1 MEIRKIYSEFNT
13 PVYLSKALN
22 LYYGGWEICCPMH
35 TFGPAIRQH
44 YLIHYVTRGKG
55 RLWMNDTCYVIE
67 KDTMFLIRPGITCV
81 YQADKDDPWEY
92 CWICID
98 GYDVENMLNNSGF
111 DKVNLLFFDKSNGE
125 VRDAMLN
132 FIFYFSKYKNNE
144 YMLLSRLYNIFGHM
158 KIQMKKQQAKSIHV
172 ERAID
177 YIYEN
182 YSKNISVTDIAEYLG
197 IDRTYL
203 YRLFK
208 EEYNMSPQKY
218 LLNFRLKTAMN
229 KLEGGNMSI
238 ADIAYNCGFND
249 ASAFCHQF
257 KKVYKDTPLNYRRY
271 PQLAIRESVNFIK
284 KYKEKPPSYALGG
297 E

>member
-44 YLIHYVTRGKG
+44 YLVHYVTRGKG

-172 ERAID
+172 EKAID

-182 YSKNISVTDIAEYLG
+182 YYKSITIIDIAEYLG

-218 LLNFRLKTAMN
+218 LLNFRLKAAMN

-238 ADIAYNCGFND
+238 ADIAYSCGFND

-271 PQLAIRESVNFIK
+271 PQLAIRE
-284 KYKEKPPSYALGG
+284 
-297 E
+297 

>member
-44 YLIHYVTRGKG
+44 YLVHYVTRGKG

-229 KLEGGNMSI
+229 KLEGGNMYI
-238 ADIAYNCGFND
+238 ADIAYSCGFND

-271 PQLAIRESVNFIK
+271 PQLAIRE
-284 KYKEKPPSYALGG
+284 
-297 E
+297 

>member
-44 YLIHYVTRGKG
+44 YLVHYVTRGKG

-257 KKVYKDTPLNYRRY
+257 KKVYKDTLLNYRRY
-271 PQLAIRESVNFIK
+271 PQLAIRE
-284 KYKEKPPSYALGG
+284 
-297 E
+297 

>member
-35 TFGPAIRQH
+35 TFGSAIRQH

-111 DKVNLLFFDKSNGE
+111 DKVNPLFFDKSDGE
-125 VRDAMLN
+125 VRNAMLN

-182 YSKNISVTDIAEYLG
+182 YNKNISVTDIAEYLG

-238 ADIAYNCGFND
+238 ADIAYSCGFND

-271 PQLAIRESVNFIK
+271 PQLAIRE
-284 KYKEKPPSYALGG
+284 
-297 E
+297 

>member
-1 MEIRKIYSEFNT
+1 MEIRKSYSEFNT

-111 DKVNLLFFDKSNGE
+111 DKVNPLFFDKSNGE

-208 EEYNMSPQKY
+208 EEYDMSPQKY

-238 ADIAYNCGFND
+238 ADIAYSCGFND

-271 PQLAIRESVNFIK
+271 PQLAIRE
-284 KYKEKPPSYALGG
+284 
-297 E
+297 

>member
-35 TFGPAIRQH
+35 TFGPAIRQQ
-44 YLIHYVTRGKG
+44 YLVHYVTRGKG

-271 PQLAIRESVNFIK
+271 PQLAIRE
-284 KYKEKPPSYALGG
+284 
-297 E
+297 

>member
-44 YLIHYVTRGKG
+44 YLVHYVTRGKG

-182 YSKNISVTDIAEYLG
+182 YSKNISVTDIANYLG

-218 LLNFRLKTAMN
+218 LLNFRLKAAMN

-238 ADIAYNCGFND
+238 ADIAYSCGFND

-271 PQLAIRESVNFIK
+271 PQLAIRE
-284 KYKEKPPSYALGG
+284 
-297 E
+297 

>member
-1 MEIRKIYSEFNT
+1 MEIRKNYSEFNT

-111 DKVNLLFFDKSNGE
+111 DKVNPLFFDKSNGE

-208 EEYNMSPQKY
+208 EEYDMSPQKY

-229 KLEGGNMSI
+229 KLEGGNMYI
-238 ADIAYNCGFND
+238 ADIAYSCGFND

-271 PQLAIRESVNFIK
+271 PQLAIRE
-284 KYKEKPPSYALGG
+284 
-297 E
+297 

>member
-44 YLIHYVTRGKG
+44 YLVHYVTRGKG

-229 KLEGGNMSI
+229 KLECGNMSI

-271 PQLAIRESVNFIK
+271 PQLAIRE
-284 KYKEKPPSYALGG
+284 
-297 E
+297 

>member
-13 PVYLSKALN
+13 PVYLSEALN

-44 YLIHYVTRGKG
+44 YLVHYVTRGKG

-271 PQLAIRESVNFIK
+271 PQLAIRE
-284 KYKEKPPSYALGG
+284 
-297 E
+297 

>member
-13 PVYLSKALN
+13 SVYLSKALN

-111 DKVNLLFFDKSNGE
+111 DKVNPLFFDKSNGE
-125 VRDAMLN
+125 VRNAMLN

-172 ERAID
+172 EKAID

-182 YSKNISVTDIAEYLG
+182 YYKSITIIDIANYLG

-218 LLNFRLKTAMN
+218 LLNFRLKAAMN

-238 ADIAYNCGFND
+238 AEIAYSCGFND

-271 PQLAIRESVNFIK
+271 PQLAIHE
-284 KYKEKPPSYALGG
+284 
-297 E
+297 

>member
-111 DKVNLLFFDKSNGE
+111 DKVNPLFFDKSNGE
-125 VRDAMLN
+125 VRNAMLN

-172 ERAID
+172 EKAID

-182 YSKNISVTDIAEYLG
+182 YYKSITIIDIANYLG

-218 LLNFRLKTAMN
+218 LLNFRLKAAMN
-229 KLEGGNMSI
+229 KLEGENMSI
-238 ADIAYNCGFND
+238 AEIAYSCGFND

-271 PQLAIRESVNFIK
+271 PQLAIHE
-284 KYKEKPPSYALGG
+284 
-297 E
+297 

>member
-35 TFGPAIRQH
+35 TFGSAIRQH

-111 DKVNLLFFDKSNGE
+111 DKVNPLFFDKSNGE

-182 YSKNISVTDIAEYLG
+182 YSKNISVTDRAEYLG

-238 ADIAYNCGFND
+238 ADIAYSCGFND

-271 PQLAIRESVNFIK
+271 PQLAIRE
-284 KYKEKPPSYALGG
+284 
-297 E
+297 

>member
-1 MEIRKIYSEFNT
+1 MEIRKSYSEFNT

-111 DKVNLLFFDKSNGE
+111 DKVNPLFFDKSNGE

-238 ADIAYNCGFND
+238 ADIAYSCGFND

-271 PQLAIRESVNFIK
+271 PQLAIRE
-284 KYKEKPPSYALGG
+284 
-297 E
+297 

>member
-44 YLIHYVTRGKG
+44 YLVHYVTRGKG

-111 DKVNLLFFDKSNGE
+111 DKVNPLFFDKSNAKTE
-125 VRDAMLN
+125 QFRDLTPAEGFALLPIIVLILLMGIYPHPFLQKIEPSTARQ
-132 FIFYFSKYKNNE
+132 FAVAKTVVAQGSSQTTALPSEFTTEKN
-144 YMLLSRLYNIFGHM
+144 
-158 KIQMKKQQAKSIHV
+158 
-172 ERAID
+172 
-177 YIYEN
+177 
-182 YSKNISVTDIAEYLG
+182 
-197 IDRTYL
+197 
-203 YRLFK
+203 
-208 EEYNMSPQKY
+208 
-218 LLNFRLKTAMN
+218 
-229 KLEGGNMSI
+229 
-238 ADIAYNCGFND
+238 
-249 ASAFCHQF
+249 
-257 KKVYKDTPLNYRRY
+257 
-271 PQLAIRESVNFIK
+271 
-284 KYKEKPPSYALGG
+284 
-297 E
+297 

>member
-35 TFGPAIRQH
+35 TFGSAIRQH

-111 DKVNLLFFDKSNGE
+111 DKVNPLFFDKSNGE

-229 KLEGGNMSI
+229 KLEGRNMSI
-238 ADIAYNCGFND
+238 ADIAYSCGFND

-271 PQLAIRESVNFIK
+271 PQLAIRE
-284 KYKEKPPSYALGG
+284 
-297 E
+297 

>member
-44 YLIHYVTRGKG
+44 YLVHYVTRGKG
-55 RLWMNDTCYVIE
+55 RLWMNDSCYVIE

-182 YSKNISVTDIAEYLG
+182 YSKNISVTDIANYLG

-218 LLNFRLKTAMN
+218 LLNFRLKAAMN

-238 ADIAYNCGFND
+238 AEIAYSCGFND

-271 PQLAIRESVNFIK
+271 PQLAIRE
-284 KYKEKPPSYALGG
+284 
-297 E
+297 

>member
-44 YLIHYVTRGKG
+44 YLVHYVTRGKG

-238 ADIAYNCGFND
+238 ADIAYSCGFND

-257 KKVYKDTPLNYRRY
+257 KKVYKDTPLHYRRY
-271 PQLAIRESVNFIK
+271 PQLAIRE
-284 KYKEKPPSYALGG
+284 
-297 E
+297 

>member
-22 LYYGGWEICCPMH
+22 LYYGGWEICCLMH

-44 YLIHYVTRGKG
+44 YLVHYVTRGKG

-271 PQLAIRESVNFIK
+271 PQLAIRE
-284 KYKEKPPSYALGG
+284 
-297 E
+297 

>member
-44 YLIHYVTRGKG
+44 YLVHYVTRGKG

-144 YMLLSRLYNIFGHM
+144 YMLLSCLYNIFGHM

-271 PQLAIRESVNFIK
+271 PQLAIRE
-284 KYKEKPPSYALGG
+284 
-297 E
+297 

>member
-1 MEIRKIYSEFNT
+1 MGGIFYGNKKIYSEFNT

-111 DKVNLLFFDKSNGE
+111 DKVNPLFFDKSNGE
-125 VRDAMLN
+125 VRNAMLN

-172 ERAID
+172 EKAID

-182 YSKNISVTDIAEYLG
+182 YYKSITIIDIANYLG

-218 LLNFRLKTAMN
+218 LLNFRLKAAMN

-238 ADIAYNCGFND
+238 AEIAYSCGFND

-271 PQLAIRESVNFIK
+271 PQLAIHE
-284 KYKEKPPSYALGG
+284 
-297 E
+297 

>member
-13 PVYLSKALN
+13 PVYLIKSLN

-44 YLIHYVTRGKG
+44 YLVHYVTRGKG

-271 PQLAIRESVNFIK
+271 PQLAIRE
-284 KYKEKPPSYALGG
+284 
-297 E
+297 

>member
-44 YLIHYVTRGKG
+44 YLVHYVTRGKG

-158 KIQMKKQQAKSIHV
+158 KIQTKKQQAKSIHV

-182 YSKNISVTDIAEYLG
+182 YSKNISVTDIANYLG

-218 LLNFRLKTAMN
+218 LLNFRLKAAMN

-238 ADIAYNCGFND
+238 AEIAYSCGFND

-271 PQLAIRESVNFIK
+271 PQLAIRE
-284 KYKEKPPSYALGG
+284 
-297 E
+297 

>member
-44 YLIHYVTRGKG
+44 YLVHYVTRGKG

-182 YSKNISVTDIAEYLG
+182 YSKNISVTDIANYLG

-218 LLNFRLKTAMN
+218 LLNFRLKAAMN
-229 KLEGGNMSI
+229 KLEDGNMSI
-238 ADIAYNCGFND
+238 AEIAYSCGFND

-271 PQLAIRESVNFIK
+271 PQLAIRE
-284 KYKEKPPSYALGG
+284 
-297 E
+297 

>member
-35 TFGPAIRQH
+35 TFGSAIRQH

-111 DKVNLLFFDKSNGE
+111 DKVNPLFFDKSNGE

-208 EEYNMSPQKY
+208 EEYDMSPQKY

-238 ADIAYNCGFND
+238 ADIAYSCGFND

-271 PQLAIRESVNFIK
+271 PQLAIREWVNFIK
-284 KYKEKPPSYALGG
+284 KHKEKPPSYALGG

>member
-44 YLIHYVTRGKG
+44 YLVHYVTRGKG

-197 IDRTYL
+197 TDRTYL

-271 PQLAIRESVNFIK
+271 PQLAIRE
-284 KYKEKPPSYALGG
+284 
-297 E
+297 

>member
-111 DKVNLLFFDKSNGE
+111 DKVNPLFFDKSNGE

-182 YSKNISVTDIAEYLG
+182 YSKNISVTDIAKYLG

-218 LLNFRLKTAMN
+218 LLNFRLKAAMN

-238 ADIAYNCGFND
+238 AEIAYSCGFND

-271 PQLAIRESVNFIK
+271 PQLAIRE
-284 KYKEKPPSYALGG
+284 
-297 E
+297 

>member
-1 MEIRKIYSEFNT
+1 MGGIFYGNKKIYSEFNT

-35 TFGPAIRQH
+35 TFGSAIRQH

-111 DKVNLLFFDKSNGE
+111 DKVNPLFFDKSNGE

-208 EEYNMSPQKY
+208 EEYDMSPQKY

-238 ADIAYNCGFND
+238 ADIAYSCGFND

-271 PQLAIRESVNFIK
+271 PQLAIRE
-284 KYKEKPPSYALGG
+284 
-297 E
+297 

>member
-67 KDTMFLIRPGITCV
+67 KDTMFLIRPGIICV
-81 YQADKDDPWEY
+81 YQSDKDDPWEY

-111 DKVNLLFFDKSNGE
+111 DKVNPLFFDKSNGE

-144 YMLLSRLYNIFGHM
+144 YMLFSRLYNIFGHM

-208 EEYNMSPQKY
+208 EEYDMSPQKY

-229 KLEGGNMSI
+229 KLESGNMYI
-238 ADIAYNCGFND
+238 ADIAYSCGFND

-271 PQLAIRESVNFIK
+271 PQLAIRE
-284 KYKEKPPSYALGG
+284 
-297 E
+297 

>member
-1 MEIRKIYSEFNT
+1 MEIRKIYSEFNI

-35 TFGPAIRQH
+35 TFGSAIRQH

-111 DKVNLLFFDKSNGE
+111 DKVNPLFFDKSNGE

-208 EEYNMSPQKY
+208 EEYDMSPQKY

-238 ADIAYNCGFND
+238 ADIAYSCGFND

-271 PQLAIRESVNFIK
+271 PQLAIRE
-284 KYKEKPPSYALGG
+284 
-297 E
+297 

>member
-44 YLIHYVTRGKG
+44 YLVHYVTRGKG

-182 YSKNISVTDIAEYLG
+182 YSKNISVTDMAEYLG

-238 ADIAYNCGFND
+238 ADIAYSCGFND

-271 PQLAIRESVNFIK
+271 PQLAIRE
-284 KYKEKPPSYALGG
+284 
-297 E
+297 

>member
-44 YLIHYVTRGKG
+44 YLVHYVTRGKG

-182 YSKNISVTDIAEYLG
+182 YSKNINVTDIAEYLG

-271 PQLAIRESVNFIK
+271 PQLAIRE
-284 KYKEKPPSYALGG
+284 
-297 E
+297 